1 MRTDPRRHPLARLA
15 ALLAAVLVCF
25 GSSTYA
31 APAAGAADKPEYHV
45 DYGPDSGKDCPREFS
60 DSCGIDK
67 DGNYCDYFSI
77 DNASTCRMPK
87 AGELPGTTEICSYP
101 GQCSDEERKSIEKR
115 KLEEWRETN
124 LALVK
129 KGDLKKADFDK
140 YFEYL
145 EGCVAKDIPLEQ
157 CKEEAYKDLG
167 PLGGDTLGDWV
178 GKKISELARDALEEA
193 AQYIGNAVVW
203 LLEEFAEVFNDASV
217 IKLDSTGIKEP
228 LGIAT
233 ALSAALALFL
243 LLLQFGKVAISQQ
256 GGPAATALS
265 GLAKWALI
273 SSAYWTVTTTALQFS
288 DAVSDWIISYS
299 FDGDGSSA
307 ELMKAKFGEMFG
319 GLIIGGGGSAAAGG
333 ALVTGQGVAAAA
345 VAVVIVIG
353 IVCIL
358 AIGALWVEMLLR
370 QAGIMILVSTMPIVL
385 VGQMSDATKD
395 WWPKARD
402 ALLALILMKPM
413 ITFCFAIG
421 FFAIEQGQGVQNMI
435 VGLVIFLMAC
445 FCWPAIAKFMTF
457 STLGAGAAAAG
468 GLISSLGSSATSAS
482 SGAGAVGG
490 GSGYTR
496 ALERDTAQTQSVS
509 RSRGRRDL
517 TNTSRDEPQ
526 GAFGRSA
533 ASRGGLAT
541 RIAGPLGLGLQV
553 VAAGKDVLESGA
565 ANTAAHAGLGNGS
578 PGGRHIVI
586 RPRAS
591 GTPGQ
596 LPLEHPGG
604 PGPVPPPPR
613 EG

>member
-1 MRTDPRRHPLARLA
+1 MRTDPRRHPLLRLA
-15 ALLAAVLVCF
+15 VLLTAFFVCF
-25 GSSTYA
+25 GSSTYT
-31 APAAGAADKPEYHV
+31 APVAVAADKPEYHA
-45 DYGPDSGKDCPREFS
+45 DFGPDSGKDCPREFS

-77 DNASTCRMPK
+77 DNPSTCRMPE
-87 AGELPGTTEICSYP
+87 AGELPGTTEICTYP
-101 GQCSDEERKSIEKR
+101 GQCSDEERKSVEKR
-115 KLEEWRETN
+115 KLEKWRETN
-124 LALVK
+124 LELVK
-129 KGDLKKADFDK
+129 KGDLKQEDFDK
-140 YFEYL
+140 YFKYL
-145 EGCVAKDIPLEQ
+145 DDCVAKDKPLEQ
-157 CKEEAYKDLG
+157 CKGEAYKEFG

-178 GKKISELARDALEEA
+178 GKKISEIAQDALEEA

-203 LLEEFAEVFNDASV
+203 LLEEFADVFNETSV
-217 IKLDSTGIKEP
+217 IKLDSTGVKEP

-299 FDGDGSSA
+299 FDGNGSSS
-307 ELMKAKFGEMFG
+307 EQMKAKFGEMFG
-319 GLIIGGGGSAAAGG
+319 GLIIGGGGSATAGG

-358 AIGALWVEMLLR
+358 AIGALWIEMLLR

-385 VGQMSDATKD
+385 VGQMSDTTKD

-421 FFAIEQGQGVQNMI
+421 FFAIEQGEGVQNMI

-457 STLGAGAAAAG
+457 STLGSGASTAG
-468 GLISSLGSSATSAS
+468 GLISSVGSSATSAS
-482 SGAGAVGG
+482 GAGSVGG

-496 ALERDTAQTQSVS
+496 ALERDNSQTQSS
-509 RSRGRRDL
+509 GSNARGKRDF
-517 TNTSRDEPQ
+517 TNTTKGEVQS
-526 GAFGRSA
+526 AFGKSGSA
-533 ASRGGLAT
+533 ARGGLAT

-553 VAAGKDVLESGA
+553 VAASKDVLESSS
-565 ANTAAHAGLGNGS
+565 ANTAAHAGLGSAS
-578 PGGRHIVI
+578 PGGRHVVV
-586 RPRAS
+586 RPREP
-591 GTPGQ
+591 GMPGQ
-596 LPLEHPGG
+596 PPLEHPGV
-604 PGPVPPPPR
+604 PGTTPPR